1 MNKRV
6 NIRFWDINP
15 EYYSCF
21 SNSEIADQVI
31 RLLSAHLYSK
41 NIEYDDIGNIMRSTY
56 RDLVLSGIKYYDYA
70 ILSPDEDLIP
80 ILEERGVKYTG
91 RKTQEETEHIPLK
104 HGSISEKDFEYIAT
118 QNIGYWEIS
127 QYADGWYSCLPFV
140 DVFSLYPK
148 EEIQQNYITI
158 IHNAMFA
165 RVSDNDYI
173 GNWNQLI
180 GNIPAFLLRY
190 DIDVDWE
197 QIYNI
202 FNTFLDLSLIYRDTV

>member
-1 MNKRV
+1 MAEFERV
-6 NIRFWDINP
+6 HI
-15 EYYSCF
+15 
-21 SNSEIADQVI
+21 
-31 RLLSAHLYSK
+31 
-41 NIEYDDIGNIMRSTY
+41 
-56 RDLVLSGIKYYDYA
+56 
-70 ILSPDEDLIP
+70 IL
-80 ILEERGVKYTG
+80 
-91 RKTQEETEHIPLK
+91 
-104 HGSISEKDFEYIAT
+104 
-118 QNIGYWEIS
+118 EIS

-180 GNIPAFLLRY
+180 GNIPALLLRY

>member
-1 MNKRV
+1 
-6 NIRFWDINP
+6 
-15 EYYSCF
+15 
-21 SNSEIADQVI
+21 
-31 RLLSAHLYSK
+31 
-41 NIEYDDIGNIMRSTY
+41 MRSTY

-118 QNIGYWEIS
+118 QNIGYLEIS

-197 QIYNI
+197 QIYYI